1 MRKKDYIPKDK
12 FQLGVWLADFLEDV
26 KRNVNHYGINQEE
39 IKSLEFLVA
48 LYLADLKIEKDL
60 IDQKRTQVKKTRYD
74 RKTVIDFCRAM
85 AQKIKADSQ
94 YNEQVGEEF
103 DIIGEEISFDP
114 KTFKPVISLRRVSN
128 GVEISFFKSQT
139 DGVNIYRRV
148 SGDNDFVFL
157 AHDTYSPYIDT
168 KQMDTHATYEYIA
181 WAVIKD
187 KEIGKASGPQ
197 IITV

>member
-12 FQLGVWLADFLEDV
+12 FQLGVWLVGFLEAV
-26 KRNVNHYGINQEE
+26 KKEVNHYGINEEE
-39 IKSLEFLVA
+39 IKAFEAFVA
-48 LYLADLKIEKDL
+48 LYLADLKIEKSL
-60 IDQKRTQVKKTRYD
+60 IDQKREQVKKTRDD
-74 RKTVIDFCRAM
+74 RINVIDFSRGL
-85 AQKIKADSQ
+85 AQQIKASAD
-94 YNEQVGEEF
+94 YNDQVGEKF

-114 KTFKPVISLRRVSN
+114 KTFKPTISLRRVSN

-168 KQMDTHATYEYIA
+168 KQMDNHATYEYVA

-187 KEIGKASGPQ
+187 KEIGIRSGVE